1 MADQKHAVHSGA
13 DAAEG
18 DERMAAS
25 ADPSATARH
34 TPTPWTS
41 GGTIY
46 EHMCADIR
54 QGNLGEPVAQVWQGP
69 HGYANAEFIVRAVN
83 SHDELIFALKT
94 LADDHRQLLEAN
106 SLDRSSAPNGY
117 AAQSLA
123 ALALAKAE
131 GRG

>member
-34 TPTPWTS
+34 TATPWTS

-69 HGYANAEFIVRAVN
+69 HGYANAEFIVRACNVHYALL
-83 SHDELIFALKT
+83 SALKYIRET
-94 LADDHRQLLEAN
+94 SGDPVIENVADTAIQ
-106 SLDRSSAPNGY
+106 
-117 AAQSLA
+117 
-123 ALALAKAE
+123 KAE
-131 GRG
+131 GR